1 MKIVRKL
8 LVAAA
13 AFGMFG
19 SAQATLISTIPTT
32 TGPSII
38 TSAAPFT
45 LTFSLI
51 PQGFTVGSS
60 VVTVA
65 TFNLTLNDPNNG
77 NETALFTIGGANGTT
92 AQTYTGSNNSVS
104 NGGSSSF
111 TIVLDSAVLSDLNAD
126 GTLNVILGVSGAG
139 DYSFVNSNLSS
150 TLTLQGEGGGAN
162 SVPEP
167 LPLALM
173 GIGLAALVAR
183 RRNA

>member
-19 SAQATLISTIPTT
+19 SAQATLISTMPTT
-32 TGPSII
+32 TGPGII
-38 TSAAPFT
+38 TSVAPFT

-51 PQGFTVGSS
+51 PQGFIVGSS

-77 NETALFTIGGANGTT
+77 SETVLFTIGGANGTT
-92 AQTYTGSNNSVS
+92 AQTYTVGGNNNVN
-104 NGGSSSF
+104 NGGNTSF
-111 TIVLDSAVLSDLNAD
+111 TIVLDSAVLSDINAD
-126 GTLNVILGVSGAG
+126 GTLNVILGAGTG

-150 TLTLQGEGGGAN
+150 TLTLQGGGDAN

-167 LPLALM
+167 FSLALM
-173 GIGLAALVAR
+173 GIGLAALAAR
-183 RRNA
+183 RRKA